1 MKFVL
6 RQAWREIKNSRSFC
20 FFYSLNLALGLV
32 GFVLVD
38 AFRESI
44 ESKMA
49 NESKELL
56 GADLAM
62 RARRSITYE
71 ELDRAR
77 STLPTETREAT
88 AVDFFSMAA
97 GPTGRSRLVKVVAI
111 DRGFPSTDLSGSNSV
126 ENCVGMRSTCCMSE
140 NMHGSIRK
148 HVPNWELTSGRNLPL
163 GKQNSEYLT

>member
-71 ELDRAR
+71 ELCLLYT
-77 STLPTETREAT
+77 S
-88 AVDFFSMAA
+88 
-97 GPTGRSRLVKVVAI
+97 
-111 DRGFPSTDLSGSNSV
+111 PSPRD
-126 ENCVGMRSTCCMSE
+126 
-140 NMHGSIRK
+140 
-148 HVPNWELTSGRNLPL
+148 
-163 GKQNSEYLT
+163 